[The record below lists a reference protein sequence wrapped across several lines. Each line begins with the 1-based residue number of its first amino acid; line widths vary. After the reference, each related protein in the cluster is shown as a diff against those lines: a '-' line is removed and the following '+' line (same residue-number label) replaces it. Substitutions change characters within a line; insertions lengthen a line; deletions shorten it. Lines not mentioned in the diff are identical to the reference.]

1 MIANFPPLSANT
13 PAAPPAVSLGLG
25 NDLDPRLSRWAL
37 YGGVGGFLL
46 WAALGPEGM
55 PLHAFMH
62 QRGPTQVF
70 CMVMG
75 GMLLAFLISKWRLLQ
90 REKKAFLAFDLAI
103 PQLIRNG
110 DLDALATQ
118 AERSASLVG
127 KRLLRL
133 LDVWRSTGSSFQL
146 ERAADGDVELYE
158 LSSQSSYSLPKVL
171 MWAIP
176 LLGFIGTV
184 IGMSQA
190 VGSFD
195 AVLSNADNVD
205 GLKNGLTKVTSGL
218 GTAFDTTYLALVI
231 SVVFAFPLN
240 ACERLEDRLLSQ
252 IDGDVREAVMALSP
266 TGDPEIPDA
275 PSGAFGAPSPSRS
288 APAARTENLEAL
300 TGLAAEDLGGLISD
314 AFEKHLPDPSVLVEP
329 AQQYAQQL
337 TQATLEKLEP
347 LTSLV
352 RDSVEGVAEAR
363 LSLQD
368 QADVIR
374 SSMDGLSGELNQSL
388 QALAPVLDRLE
399 RLSTG
404 AHTQAEQVDQ
414 LQALQELRLSIES
427 LNANVQRLAGGR
439 RRWPWGPASR

>member
-1 MIANFPPLSANT
+1 VIANFPPLSTESSPGAT
-13 PAAPPAVSLGLG
+13 PAVSLGLG

-75 GMLLAFLISKWRLLQ
+75 GMLLSFLISKWRLLQ

-110 DLDALATQ
+110 DLEALATQ

-266 TGDPEIPDA
+266 TGEAEIA
-275 PSGAFGAPSPSRS
+275 ESPSGGFAAPTRS
-288 APAARTENLEAL
+288 GSVARSENLEAL
-300 TGLAAEDLGGLISD
+300 TGLATEDLGALISD

-329 AQQYAQQL
+329 AQRYAQQL
-337 TQATLEKLEP
+337 TEATLEKLAP
-347 LTSLV
+347 LTTLV

-363 LSLQD
+363 ISLQD

-374 SSMDGLSGELNQSL
+374 SSMDGLSDELNQSL
-388 QALAPVLDRLE
+388 RSLAPVLDRLE
-399 RLSTG
+399 RLSKGTY
-404 AHTQAEQVDQ
+404 TEVEQVDQ
-414 LQALQELRLSIES
+414 LQALQELRMSIEA
-427 LNANVQRLAGGR
+427 LNSSVQRLAPPR
-439 RRWPWGPASR
+439 RRWPWHSASL

>member
-1 MIANFPPLSANT
+1 VVANFPPLSQLSSTAA
-13 PAAPPAVSLGLG
+13 PAAGVSLGLG
-25 NDLDPRLSRWAL
+25 NDLDPKLQRWML
-37 YGGVGGFLL
+37 PGGIGGFLL
-46 WAALGPEGM
+46 WALATPEAM
-55 PLHAFMH
+55 PFHEFLH

-70 CMVMG
+70 VLVMG
-75 GMLLAFLISKWRLLQ
+75 GMLLAFIINKWRILQ
-90 REKKAFLAFDLAI
+90 REKKAYLAFDLSIAQAI
-103 PQLIRNG
+103 RSG
-110 DLDALATQ
+110 DLAAVTNQ

-146 ERAADGDVELYE
+146 ERSADSDVELYE
-158 LSSQSSYSLPKVL
+158 LSSQSSFSLPKVL
-171 MWAIP
+171 LWAIP

-184 IGMSQA
+184 IGMSSA

-218 GTAFDTTYLALVI
+218 GTAFDTTYLALVV
-231 SVVFAFPLN
+231 SVIFTFPLN

-252 IDGDVREAVMALSP
+252 IDGEVREAVMALSP
-266 TGDPEIPDA
+266 TGDGEIPDA
-275 PSGAFGAPSPSRS
+275 PEPSGVRSRS
-288 APAARTENLEAL
+288 QGEAIEQL
-300 TGLAAEDLGGLISD
+300 TGLASEDLGALISD

-329 AQQYAQQL
+329 AQVYAEQL
-337 TQATLEKLEP
+337 TQATLEKLAP
-347 LTSLV
+347 LTTLV

-374 SSMDGLSGELNQSL
+374 GSMDGLSQELNQSL
-388 QALAPVLDRLE
+388 RALEPVLTRLE

-404 AHTQAEQVDQ
+404 TYTEAETRDQ
-414 LQALQELRLSIES
+414 LQALVELRRSIET
-427 LNANVQRLAGGR
+427 LNASVARLEPAR
-439 RRWPWGPASR
+439 RRWWGRS